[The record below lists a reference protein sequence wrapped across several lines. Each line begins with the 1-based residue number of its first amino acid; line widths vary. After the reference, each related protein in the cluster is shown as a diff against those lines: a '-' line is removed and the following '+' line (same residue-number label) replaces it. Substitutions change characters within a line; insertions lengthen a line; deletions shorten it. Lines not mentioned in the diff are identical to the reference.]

1 MTTRKSAVSIEEL
14 RDVIRQHDQKYYVD
28 ASPEISDLE
37 YDRLMDQLKALEA
50 DNPDLVTADS
60 PTQRVGESPVAHLEQ
75 VEHRMPMLSIDNT
88 YSIEELEQFGDRTA
102 GLLPDEALE
111 WVVELKIDGV
121 AATLI
126 YEDGLLTRAVTRGN
140 GVVGDD
146 ITHNVRTIAD
156 VPLRLLTDSPPAVL
170 EVRGEVYMANDE
182 LVRLNEQQ
190 TANGEATYKNT
201 RNVSAGAIRLLD
213 PKICASRNLRMF
225 CHGMGL
231 CDGVAVD
238 TYTEFLALIGQFGLP
253 ATPMAKGFPSFSAA
267 VQYSERTIERLHELD
282 FEVDG
287 LVLKVNRL
295 DQREQLGARS
305 KSPRWLV
312 AYKWEKYEAITKLNS
327 ITLQVGKTGA
337 VTPVAEMEPV
347 ELAGTTVS
355 RASLHNF
362 DEIQRKDIRVGDTV
376 VVEKAGKI
384 IPHIVRVE
392 KHERESGSLE
402 FKTPT
407 GCPECETALSRDDGG
422 VYVRCTNPDCPAQI
436 KEKLRYYATRNAMDI
451 EGLGDKV
458 VGQVYDAGLVRSI
471 GDLYRLDVDGLLKL
485 ERMGK
490 RSAVKL
496 LGGIE
501 TSKSRGLERLL
512 NALSIRHVGGRVAEI
527 LAQRFGDI
535 DTMQRTPLEEFDEV
549 DEIGGVI
556 AQSVHD
562 FLHSDAGSSL
572 IEDLRSSGVS
582 LVAATPT
589 IAGEQDG
596 SFSGLTFVVTGT
608 LENYSRTEA
617 QAAIKQH
624 GGKTS
629 SSVSAKTDYL
639 LAGAKAGSKLAKAEK
654 LGVKVLTE
662 ERFDQLL
669 ANDN

>member
-1 MTTRKSAVSIEEL
+1 MSKKSKTMSIDEL
-14 RDVIRQHDQKYYVD
+14 RDTIRHHDQKYYVD
-28 ASPEISDLE
+28 ATPEISDLD
-37 YDRLMDQLKALEA
+37 YDRLMDQLKAMEA
-50 DNPDLVTADS
+50 ADPSLVTADS
-60 PTQRVGESPVAHLEQ
+60 PTQRVGESPVPHLEQ
-75 VEHRMPMLSIDNT
+75 VTHRMPMLSIDNT
-88 YSIEELEQFGDRTA
+88 YSIEELEQFGDRTS
-102 GLLPDEALE
+102 GLLPGENLE

-126 YEDGLLTRAVTRGN
+126 YEEGVLTRAVTRGN

-182 LVRLNEQQ
+182 LVRLNEEQ
-190 TANGEATYKNT
+190 TAKGEATYKNT

-231 CDGVAVD
+231 CEGVGVE
-238 TYTEFLALIGQFGLP
+238 TYTDFLSLIGQFGLP
-253 ATPMAKGFPSFSAA
+253 ATPMAKGFPSFAEA
-267 VQYSERTIERLHELD
+267 VQYSQQTIERLHELD

-295 DQREQLGARS
+295 EQREQLGARS

-312 AYKWEKYEAITKLNS
+312 AYKWEKYEAITALNS

-337 VTPVAEMEPV
+337 ITPVAELEPV

-362 DEIQRKDIRVGDTV
+362 DEIERKDVREGDTV

-392 KHERESGSLE
+392 KHERKRSSAP
-402 FKTPT
+402 FATPT
-407 GCPECETALSRDDGG
+407 ACPECDASLSRDEGG
-422 VYVRCTNPDCPAQI
+422 VYIRCTNPACPAQV

-458 VGQVYDAGLVRSI
+458 VGQVYDAGLVKSI
-471 GDLYRLDVDGLLKL
+471 GDLYRLDLEGLLKL

-490 RSAVKL
+490 RSAEKL

-535 DTMQRTPLEEFDEV
+535 ETMHKTALEEF
-549 DEIGGVI
+549 GGVI
-556 AQSVHD
+556 AQSVFD
-562 FLHSDAGSSL
+562 FLHSDTGSAL
-572 IEDLRSSGVS
+572 IDDLRSSGVS
-582 LVAATPT
+582 LVAAAPSPSDS
-589 IAGEQDG
+589 ED
-596 SFSGLTFVVTGT
+596 SPFSGLTFVVTGT
-608 LENYSRTEA
+608 LENYSRSEA

-639 LAGAKAGSKLAKAEK
+639 LAGEKAGSKLAKAEK
-654 LGVKVLTE
+654 LCVKVLTE
-662 ERFDQLL
+662 AEFEKML
-669 ANDN
+669 AADPA